1 VFDGRTYRGLL
12 LLLLLFGALGGLDL
26 LFGLALLALEGGKE
40 LGEQAG
46 ALGLLLLLGGSLS
59 LTIGI
64 SGWLREQIKTL
75 TGAASLT
82 SSLGASAASVVGA
95 ASVAA
100 SGVGSAATGAGV
112 SCREKKNELAG
123 TRSESGTHFDLGLD
137 GCRLLVRC
145 ERG

>member
-1 VFDGRTYRGLL
+1 MFDGRTYRGLL

-100 SGVGSAATGAGV
+100 SGVGSAATGAEV
-112 SCREKKNELAG
+112 SCREKKMSWRGPGVSLGRTSTLGSTAAG
-123 TRSESGTHFDLGLD
+123 S
-137 GCRLLVRC
+137 
-145 ERG
+145 